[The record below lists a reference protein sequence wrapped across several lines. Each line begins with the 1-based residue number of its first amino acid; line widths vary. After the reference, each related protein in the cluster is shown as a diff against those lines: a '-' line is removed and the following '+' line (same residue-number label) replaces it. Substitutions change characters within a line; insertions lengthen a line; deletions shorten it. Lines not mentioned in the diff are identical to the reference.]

1 MAFVYGAI
9 VLFLMGIVYYFLIS
23 NKMDKAASAF
33 AAGAILLFLTA
44 IFTNTYPELVP
55 EAIRKIS
62 LDDLSEFVD
71 FKTLG
76 LLLGMMIIL
85 PFIEESGFFQFL
97 AITVVKLSRGN
108 FRLLFMVTSVIVAIS
123 SAFLNNVSTV
133 MVFVPVV
140 LAVTE
145 TIGKNPFPYLV
156 MIILSANLGGAATL
170 IGDPPNMLVGFAAEK
185 SFNDFLVNV
194 APVVGIT
201 IFTVIILLLWKEGK
215 YFKLDAEEKVI
226 LRRFSQ
232 TNPKSQIRDK
242 TLMAKSLLVFVG
254 ALIGFM
260 LPPSLGIDPALVSLL
275 AAAVLLFLLRVDSE
289 TMEKVFKKI
298 EWGTIFF
305 FLGMFTLVYGLE
317 AVGVMEYLV
326 NGLVHLFPSP
336 IFLLLFVLWF
346 PLLMAGLVSAVPM
359 VMIMIPIVEN
369 IIHNSSLIFSTNT
382 GLADTLWWALVLG
395 ACYGG
400 NGTIVGAAANI
411 VVSGMSQ
418 KLERGKLTFS
428 EYFRYSFPIVIVTGV
443 IASLYVLFRYYIAL

>member
-1 MAFVYGAI
+1 
-9 VLFLMGIVYYFLIS
+9 
-23 NKMDKAASAF
+23 
-33 AAGAILLFLTA
+33 
-44 IFTNTYPELVP
+44 
-55 EAIRKIS
+55 
-62 LDDLSEFVD
+62 
-71 FKTLG
+71 
-76 LLLGMMIIL
+76 
-85 PFIEESGFFQFL
+85 
-97 AITVVKLSRGN
+97 
-108 FRLLFMVTSVIVAIS
+108 
-123 SAFLNNVSTV
+123 

-242 TLMAKSLLVFVG
+242 KLMAKSLLVFVG